1 MEDLDALLS
10 DLETTTSHMSRL
22 GAPKE
27 RPPETHTP
35 PPPYGHQPQTGSG
48 EPSGTSGDKDH
59 LYSTVCKPRSPK
71 PVAPVAPPFSSSSGV
86 LGNGL
91 CELDRLLQELNA
103 TQFNITDE
111 IMSQFPSSKMAE
123 GEEKEDQAEDKN
135 PPSVPPSPLPA
146 PSKPSATSATLE
158 LDRLMASLSDFRVQN
173 HLPASGPSQPPA
185 VSATQEGSPSPP
197 GQTSKGSLDTMLG
210 LLQSDLSRRGVPTQA
225 KGLCGSCSKPIAGWL
240 RLWAEP
246 GTPSTS
252 FAAVVPQL
260 WEAAVSSRRMGLP
273 FAPSATSSASPH
285 VVASAT
291 NPLDTKWLPPWAPT
305 GTQNISAASAAG
317 NPSEKRVSTSGRAA
331 PTAGGTSCS
340 CSPRAARAAKAPYWI
355 TTSRHSA
362 RSGTQTASSAGSASR
377 PSPGAAFLSTRV
389 ARCVRT
395 ISMLSVVRCV
405 PPVASQ

>member
-27 RPPETHTP
+27 RPPETITP

-48 EPSGTSGDKDH
+48 ESSGASGDKDH

-111 IMSQFPSSKMAE
+111 IMSQFPSSKMTE
-123 GEEKEDQAEDKN
+123 GEGKEDQSEDKSS
-135 PPSVPPSPLPA
+135 PTVPPSQFPA
-146 PSKPSATSATLE
+146 PSKPSATSATQE

-173 HLPASGPSQPPA
+173 HLPASAPPQPPA
-185 VSATQEGSPSPP
+185 ASPTHEGCPSPP

-225 KGLCGSCSKPIAGWL
+225 KGLCGSCNKSIAGWL
-240 RLWAEP
+240 QLWAEP

-252 FAAVVPQL
+252 FAAVVPQP
-260 WEAAVSSRRMGLP
+260 WEAAVSSRKMELP
-273 FAPSATSSASPH
+273 FAPSAILSGFPH
-285 VVASAT
+285 DVASAT
-291 NPLDTKWLPPWAPT
+291 NPSDTKWSPPWALT

-317 NPSEKRVSTSGRAA
+317 SLLEKRVSMSGRAA

-340 CSPRAARAAKAPYWI
+340 CSPRAARAAKDPFWI

-362 RSGTQTASSAGSASR
+362 RSGTQTASCAGNAWR
-377 PSPGAAFLSTRV
+377 PSLEAAFLSTRV
-389 ARCVRT
+389 ARCVKT

-405 PPVASQ
+405 PRVASL

>member
-27 RPPETHTP
+27 RPPEPLTP

-48 EPSGTSGDKDH
+48 ESSGASGDKDH

-86 LGNGL
+86 LGSGL

-123 GEEKEDQAEDKN
+123 GEEKEDQSEDKST
-135 PPSVPPSPLPA
+135 PTVPPSTFPV
-146 PSKPSATSATLE
+146 PSKPSATSATQE

-173 HLPASGPSQPPA
+173 HLPGSGPSQPPA
-185 VSATQEGSPSPP
+185 VSSTREGCSSPP

-225 KGLCGSCSKPIAGWL
+225 KGLCGSCNKPIAGWS
-240 RLWAEP
+240 RLWVEP
-246 GTPSTS
+246 GIRSTS
-252 FAAVVPQL
+252 SAAAVPPP
-260 WEAAVSSRRMGLP
+260 WEAAVSSRRTGLP
-273 FAPSATSSASPH
+273 FAPSATLSASPH
-285 VVASAT
+285 AAASAT
-291 NPLDTKWLPPWAPT
+291 NPSDTKWSPPWAPT

-317 NPSEKRVSTSGRAA
+317 SPSEKRVSTSGRAA
-331 PTAGGTSCS
+331 PTAAGTSCS
-340 CSPRAARAAKAPYWI
+340 CSPRAARAAKAPSWI
-355 TTSRHSA
+355 TTSLHSA
-362 RSGTQTASSAGSASR
+362 RSGTRTASSAGNASH
-377 PSPGAAFLSTRV
+377 PSLEAAFSSTRV
-389 ARCVRT
+389 ARYVKT
-395 ISMLSVVRCV
+395 ISMPSEVLCVVR
-405 PPVASQ
+405 VASP